1 MKLKRISYML
11 YILLLLTLII
21 LNIIRLVKCPRLY
34 SNSTVKD
41 YEEYDEYIVYDCYQT
56 SLVRKY
62 GWCVVVVEK
71 FTSDYI
77 DYVFEFKTTV
87 PIHKGNKVILKFEE
101 TKNGDELVSIIGVN
115 CKKLLIKE
123 A

>member
-1 MKLKRISYML
+1 MKTKKISYMFC
-11 YILLLLTLII
+11 ILLSLTLII
-21 LNIIRLVKCPRLY
+21 LNIITLVKYPTLY

-41 YEEYDEYIVYDCYQT
+41 CEEYDEYIVYDCYQT

-87 PIHKGNKVILKFEE
+87 PIHKGDKVILKFEE
-101 TKNGDELVSIIGVN
+101 TKNGDVLVSIVGVN
-115 CKKLLIKE
+115 CKKILIKE
-123 A
+123 